1 MTNIQTTETMKEDKT
16 YHDSADKETVR
27 AQRLVL
33 ELAKTV
39 ERMADDEDSVCV
51 LATADEHKARV
62 VAGAAYRRVADMLR
76 AESGKLQ
83 NQ

>member
-1 MTNIQTTETMKEDKT
+1 VQQV
-16 YHDSADKETVR
+16 VR
-27 AQRLVL
+27 

-51 LATADEHKARV
+51 VATADEHRARV

-76 AESGKLQ
+76 AEIEKLP
-83 NQ
+83 NK